1 MTRQGKAFLG
11 VLILKTNP
19 ELKIREIKEQISK
32 MVEGTGLLQQNTC
45 LLSNSKIVLQTTQEK
60 CKKKIKEIISYQD
73 ITLFLH
79 QEDHSQNFE
88 GLVFHSKNWNL
99 LINFKKRGLQDEV
112 WFLEQTVIFLRCK
125 SCWSFG
131 QCSFSDCTRPM
142 KKIKVPRRNDN
153 VNSHATLQRGSGA
166 IIFLILLL
174 HFHLIYLMWQSLQ
187 SRQGDDSILG
197 LRHVDY
203 IKGLFSFLF

>member
-1 MTRQGKAFLG
+1 M
-11 VLILKTNP
+11 
-19 ELKIREIKEQISK
+19 EI
-32 MVEGTGLLQQNTC
+32 T
-45 LLSNSKIVLQTTQEK
+45 
-60 CKKKIKEIISYQD
+60 SYQD

-112 WFLEQTVIFLRCK
+112 GFLERTVIFSKMQKLLELWVVFLLCLM
-125 SCWSFG
+125 
-131 QCSFSDCTRPM
+131 RPM

-153 VNSHATLQRGSGA
+153 VNSHTTLQRGSGS

-174 HFHLIYLMWQSLQ
+174 HLHLIYLMWQSLQ
-187 SRQGDDSILG
+187 SRQGDDSILS

-203 IKGLFSFLF
+203 IKGYFHFF